1 MIVITKHIR
10 NNMPIKVLLDTICTH
25 DMQRIL
31 DYYNTYAQN
40 KSVDTQPLEL
50 LDRYEG
56 GFQISIPEMKDVNC
70 DENKKI
76 KQLRWHKGFLVS
88 GYYIGFDNDEEELL
102 YTSLVHV
109 LGQDNVIR

>member
-1 MIVITKHIR
+1 MIQLKHII
-10 NNMPIKVLLDTICTH
+10 NSMPIKVLLDTICDE

-31 DYYNTYAQN
+31 DYYNANAQN
-40 KSVDTQPLEL
+40 KHGHIEPLEL

-70 DENKKI
+70 DDNKKI
-76 KQLRWHKGFLVS
+76 KQLRWHRGYLVS
-88 GYYIGFDNDEEELL
+88 SYYIGFDNDEEELL

-109 LGQDNVIR
+109 LGQDNVIH